1 MGEGIKKKKRIISVL
16 ATANVPTLP
25 LSVSMASELVQMLVI
40 RTTRIRTDW
49 TQVLPNGTAGV
60 YGHIARFLFFFLSFS
75 VSFLFL
81 SSP

>member
-16 ATANVPTLP
+16 ATANVSTLP
-25 LSVSMASELVQMLVI
+25 LSVSMASELVQMLVLK
-40 RTTRIRTDW
+40 TTRIRTDW

-60 YGHIARFLFFFLSFS
+60 YGHIARFFVLSFS
-75 VSFLFL
+75 VPFLFL